1 LISGWDDGKIR
12 AFYPETG
19 RIKFVIPEAHSDKVE
34 YVKVLYSRSTLLLS
48 SLHAFMWIFTAV
60 YLWLVASIMR
70 VLMYFTIPLWR
81 IVTPLSTPLLL
92 SPSQSTLT

>member
-34 YVKVLYSRSTLLLS
+34 YVAVQYSHIAPLLS
-48 SLHAFMWIFTAV
+48 VLAVTWIRILYFSLAC
-60 YLWLVASIMR
+60 
-70 VLMYFTIPLWR
+70 
-81 IVTPLSTPLLL
+81 
-92 SPSQSTLT
+92 